1 MGVVK
6 NLESKIKINKT
17 ISLASIIFAFAVVI
31 VGFVFAY
38 KQIQDA
44 RKSIYILDNGVPILA
59 KQTDLLL
66 NRPVEYKAQIDLFH
80 SYFFTLSADDDYIKD
95 QTKKALYLI
104 DDSGMK
110 EYMNLKENGF
120 YNQLISSNSVMTV
133 KADSI
138 KFDDVTR
145 KFTYY
150 GTQTINRKTQ
160 LIIRRL
166 ITQGI
171 VEDVPR
177 SANNSHGVLIR
188 SWKTINNSDLSV
200 KDKYTR

>member
-1 MGVVK
+1 MGLVTNIEK
-6 NLESKIKINKT
+6 KIKINKAT
-17 ISLASIIFAFAVVI
+17 SIGAIVLAIVIVI
-31 VGFVFAY
+31 VGFIFSY
-38 KQIQDA
+38 KLVQDA

-66 NRPVEYKAQIDLFH
+66 NRPVEHKAQIDLFH
-80 SYFFTLSADDDYIKD
+80 HLFFTLTPDDDFIKE
-95 QTKKALYLI
+95 QSKKALYLI

-120 YNQLISSNSVMTV
+120 YNQVISSNSVITV

-138 KFDDVTR
+138 VLNEENL

-150 GTQTINRKTQ
+150 GTQTINRKTS
-160 LIIRRL
+160 LIIRKL
-166 ITQGI
+166 VTEGY

-177 SANNSHGVLIR
+177 SPNNPHGVMIKN
-188 SWKTINNSDLSV
+188 WKTIDNSDLSV
-200 KDKYTR
+200 KQKYR

>member
-1 MGVVK
+1 MGLVT
-6 NLESKIKINKT
+6 NIERKIKINKVT
-17 ISLASIIFAFAVVI
+17 SIGAIILSIVIVI
-31 VGFVFAY
+31 VGFFFAY
-38 KQIQDA
+38 KLVQDA

-66 NRPVEYKAQIDLFH
+66 NRPVEQKAQVDLFH
-80 SYFFTLSADDDYIKD
+80 HLFFTLTPDDEFIKE
-95 QTKKALYLI
+95 QSTKALYLI

-120 YNQLISSNSVMTV
+120 YNQVISSNSVITV

-138 KFDDVTR
+138 KLNQETL

-150 GTQTINRKTQ
+150 GTQTINRKTS
-160 LIIRRL
+160 LIVRKL
-166 ITQGI
+166 ITEGY

-177 SANNSHGVLIR
+177 SPNNPHGVMIKNWR
-188 SWKTINNSDLSV
+188 TIDNSDLSV
-200 KDKYTR
+200 KAKYR

>member
-1 MGVVK
+1 MGLVTNIEK
-6 NLESKIKINKT
+6 KIKINKAT
-17 ISLASIIFAFAVVI
+17 SIGAIVLAIVIVI
-31 VGFVFAY
+31 VGFVFSY
-38 KQIQDA
+38 KLVQDA

-80 SYFFTLSADDDYIKD
+80 HLFFTLTPDDDFIKE
-95 QTKKALYLI
+95 QSKKSLYLI

-120 YNQLISSNSVMTV
+120 YNQVISSNSVITV

-138 KFDDVTR
+138 VLNEENL

-150 GTQTINRKTQ
+150 GTQTLNRKTS

-166 ITQGI
+166 ITEGY

-177 SANNSHGVLIR
+177 SPNNPHGVIIKN
-188 SWKTINNSDLSV
+188 WKTIDNSDLSV
-200 KDKYTR
+200 KQKYR

>member
-1 MGVVK
+1 MGLVTNIEK
-6 NLESKIKINKT
+6 KIKINKAT
-17 ISLASIIFAFAVVI
+17 SLGAIVLAIVIVI
-31 VGFVFAY
+31 VGFVFSY
-38 KQIQDA
+38 KLVQDA

-80 SYFFTLSADDDYIKD
+80 HLFFTLTPDDDFIKE
-95 QTKKALYLI
+95 QTEKALYLI

-120 YNQLISSNSVMTV
+120 YNQVISSNSVITV

-138 KFDDVTR
+138 VLNDESL

-150 GTQTINRKTQ
+150 GTQTINRKTS
-160 LIIRRL
+160 LIIRKL
-166 ITQGI
+166 VTEGY

-177 SANNSHGVLIR
+177 SPNNPHGVMIKN
-188 SWKTINNSDLSV
+188 WKTIDNSDLSV
-200 KDKYTR
+200 KAKYR